1 LRLFS
6 FTTSFFAFKL
16 NNYMTKKLVLY
27 DELTVNEMC
36 RKASMCVDKG
46 DFIQAEAIYRD
57 IISRIPNHHRSL
69 HGLGVVMYR
78 GRKDTEEAVR
88 LVQQAIQLK
97 PDYLDAFFN
106 LRKMLNELGRFVEAE
121 ECYQK
126 AMALKPDSSVVCLG
140 LGNLCCQKQKFEEA
154 VSFYQKAIE
163 YSPDAKIY
171 VAMGKALRMLFRI
184 EEAVNA
190 FHSALAIQSDC
201 GEALLGL
208 SMSYEIS
215 SNYVAAEEYAQKALK
230 LLPTSADCMQVMAVL
245 KRASG
250 KATEAVDWYKSAV
263 KVGGGLPV
271 FSNMLY
277 AMNFST
283 YFSQDEILYQSRIW
297 ERKLTLKTDSNVFPA
312 RQPGKLRIG
321 YISPDFRKHVVAF
334 FFEPLLAAH
343 NHNRFEIHCYSN
355 VLTPDNVTEQLKG
368 YADYWHDIRSFSDEE
383 AIARIRDDRID
394 ILIDL
399 SGHTADNRLGIFA
412 HRAAPIQITWLG
424 YPNTTGISA
433 MDYRITDAVADPEGF
448 SDEQHSERLMRL
460 PDCFLCYQPPKNP
473 PDVAS
478 TPLLINGFVTFG
490 CFNYP
495 AKITPEVIAIW
506 SNILLSVPFSRL
518 LLKSQSFC
526 DPVLA
531 KNFTACFEAHGIATE
546 RIMCVP
552 AKESFSDHLATYN
565 HIDIALDPFPYN
577 GTTTT
582 FEALFMGV
590 PVITL
595 RGNRHAARVGSSILT
610 NLGATEL
617 IAETV
622 DDYLALSVSLSSDV
636 KRLST
641 YHLELRNLLVSSAL
655 CDSARFADSIEEVF
669 RTAWQAYSHAHPVSP
684 PHLDGQFLK
693 AQKYFTRGEYEQSRS
708 IYEDILSDQ
717 SDNPR
722 ALHGMGVVCHWLAD
736 SESAIRYISR
746 AIELTTNYPVALTNL
761 GGVYKETGRVRE
773 AIDCFRK
780 ALASD
785 PCFSEIHS
793 NILMNMQYLSEYCYD
808 DVLKESLRWSD
819 LHARLPCQQ
828 LSNKKINSIKS
839 GKIRIG
845 FVSADFRKHPV
856 GFFVIPFFSNY
867 DHEQFELFCYSNSN
881 CSDEITKQIISLVDI
896 WRVIEGMPDRIAW
909 QMIHDDAIDVLVDL
923 SGHTAG
929 NRLILFS
936 MRPAPVQMTW
946 LGYPNTTGIS
956 AMDFRITDADADPVG
971 ASEANY
977 SEQLIRLSNCFLC
990 YQPPIDPPDFSPPP
1004 IIRNGFITFGCFNQL
1019 PKITSEII
1027 NCWIAILMAVPNSR
1041 FLLKSQSFRD
1051 PDFAANFSAC
1061 FGSNGVTSDRIICI
1075 PTKVSFN
1082 DHLATYNE
1090 IDIALDTF
1098 PYNGTTTTFEAL
1110 FMGVPVISLRGNCH
1124 AGRVGASILNN
1135 LGLAELIAETL
1146 EDYLSITI
1154 VLSRDIQRLSTYHAG
1169 LRELLVSSVL
1179 CDAARFVDSFEDM
1192 FRTVWQKYNHSNQAT
1207 FSQTN
1212 LRKPTIVA
1220 LYENE
1225 FELENRCNEAAQ
1237 LVVLGKLKE
1246 AEACYEALL
1255 ADFNGYPRALHALG
1269 VVRYRIGNI
1278 ENGLE
1283 LVRNA
1288 LVLKP
1293 DYIEAL
1299 QSLGKMLNE
1308 QKCYLEASNCYRRIL
1323 CLKPDDQN
1331 SLLLMAII
1339 LSKAGE
1345 REKAINAYQRL
1356 VAAAP
1361 EHFDAIF
1368 NLGQLQID
1376 AKQFDQAEK
1385 LLHRARQLSPDNAG
1399 VLLVLGNLALSKRDF
1414 KTAEIF
1420 YLNACKIEPDCVE
1433 LQTNLGYL
1441 YTELKHIKKAIT
1453 HSDRAVKLKPDF
1465 ALGYVN
1471 LGCALEKSGQIYEA
1485 VEAYKTAIKFDPALH
1500 KAHSSLI
1507 MLMHYLPETT
1517 PEDIFQMSLNWNSL
1531 NAECFSNLWSRGN
1544 CQYSQDKIIRIG
1556 FISPDFRRHP
1566 VAYFIQSFFE
1576 FHNRDEF
1583 EIICYSDAV
1592 YEDDFTQI
1600 LRNASDSWKTVI
1612 DTDDYVLNEVIRED
1626 HIDILVDLAGHT
1638 VGNRLRVF
1646 AMKPAP
1652 IQVTWA
1658 GYAGTTGLSAI
1669 DYLISDRFQSPPDAE
1684 EYSSEQIIR
1693 MPDDYISYCP
1703 PQYAHEVSSLPA
1715 LSNGYL
1721 TFGVFNNLAKV
1732 STEVLCVWVEIL
1744 NKVEGSRLFIKNPS
1758 FDDPFTVKRY
1768 LEFFKSRGIS
1778 AELIITEGL
1787 SSPAEML
1794 DRYSHVDIQLDTF
1807 PYCGGLTTLES
1818 LWMGVPVITLSGN
1831 LFSSRHSLSHLMNVG
1846 LDEYVAS
1853 SREEYVAIA
1862 CQLAGDLER
1871 LSVLRTTLRQ
1881 KMADSPLCDGITFTK
1896 NIQEV
1901 FRKIWE
1907 KNGSVVKSE
1916 ALDIGAIEQP
1926 VKIIEKQLSG
1936 DHITFND
1943 QGNIHSDNGDFDS
1956 AIKCYIKALDLKP
1969 GYVEAYFNM
1978 GLVYNK
1984 TGNLEEAIRL
1994 FDHAIATSPDFAAPF
2009 ISLSNLYLSV
2019 GKLGEAIAI
2028 CNKALEN
2035 IFDCPEIYNNLGSAY
2050 MKLGNFND
2058 SLAAFRKALELDPN
2072 YHQVRSNI
2080 LFLLHSIYQT
2090 TIHEVFEES
2099 RNWDIRHGRLEKYSH
2114 IPEKLVGSS
2123 LLRIGFI
2130 SPDFRSHPVGFFIQ
2144 SFMMLHDRNSFE
2156 IFCYS
2161 DVISEDHI
2169 TKRICESVDV
2179 FRDIH
2184 EIDDEEVSE
2193 IVFRD
2198 NINILVD
2205 LAGHTNGNRLRVFAM
2220 KPAPVQVTW
2229 AGYVGTTGLSTMNY
2243 LISDRFQSPEGSDAF
2258 STETIIRMPDDYICY
2273 MPPEDSPAVSPLP
2286 VDQNGYVTFGSFN
2299 KPSKI
2304 SDESIALWSEVLK
2317 LVDGSRLFLKNASF
2331 SDSDA
2336 IKRYTQM
2343 FSRFGITNDRLIF
2356 EGPASHYEM
2365 LASYGKVDIQ
2375 LDTFPYS
2382 GGLTTLESLW
2392 MGVPVVTLPG
2402 KLFSSRHSLSHLMN
2416 AGLGELVASTQEEY
2430 VAIVCK
2436 LAVDLNRL
2444 STLRTGLRHRLISSP
2459 ICDGSKFTNNLQRVF
2474 RWMWHSWSE
2483 SDFNVPLVFCGE
2495 NEIVKLQE
2503 DEDFKSAL
2511 FTDDFSKGLLC
2522 IQLNDF
2528 LGAAEMFEAVLVNDP
2543 DNADAH
2549 NNLGIAYFEIGF
2561 RDDAKDEFRTAT
2573 KIAPNHAEAWK
2584 NLGKANR
2591 DTGGNSELSARCF
2604 RKALSIN
2611 PYFDEAWMM
2620 LGASLLDSG
2629 RSAEAVNCF
2638 KKTLELNP
2646 KNCDAHSNLLFA
2658 MNYIAQISQEDLFLE
2673 SLKWNEIHT
2682 FGIERIQPSSKIFPH
2697 LNPNTDWEGNKLRI
2711 GYVSGDFKHHPVGYH
2726 LLPILASYDRNKF
2739 ELYCYATICE
2749 QDDMTEKMQGYV
2761 SCWRDIS
2768 KLTDIEAA
2776 ARIIEDRI
2784 DILVDLAGHTKGHR
2798 LRLFAMKPAPI
2809 QVSWLG
2815 YFNTTGVNAIDYLIS
2830 DETTISV
2837 NEEHWFSEKIIRL
2850 PESRFCYSPPE
2861 YAPPVVKP
2869 PVLKNGYITFGSFNN
2884 IAKLTPAV
2892 IELWSK
2898 VLISIPDSKLI
2909 IKWSN
2914 LGRKKERD
2922 RLLKSF
2928 RCHDI
2933 CDNRLILRGKSSHAD
2948 MLKEYGDIDIA
2959 LDPFPFS
2966 GGMTSCEALWMGVPI
2981 LTLMGNKPAGRQTA
2995 SFLRTIDLPEWIIF
3009 SQEQFIAKAKETA
3022 FKLEELKKIRFELR
3036 ARMMASTLCDGAKF
3050 TRNLEELYFQIEK
3063 ESTDLK
3069 ETTSKSYND
3078 AAENIIVDANMRA
3091 AMLYNDGIDQM
3102 EAGNFDKATRLFEQ
3116 SVSLNPG
3123 FAMAYNNLGII
3134 KMQTCEIDE
3143 AKNAFE
3149 LAISA
3154 DSSFAEAYYNLGLTF
3169 EKKKYFHEAIE
3180 CFESSIRLNSEYG
3193 EAYLEKGNALLA
3205 LKEPYHA
3212 LECYEQASEHIQ
3224 ESAIISNNIGSAYH
3238 QLEDINNAELYFRE
3252 ALFYDHEYAPAY
3264 INLSMLFCEMG
3275 LVTDAE
3281 RVASE
3286 GLGYFPDNT
3295 DLLSVHAR
3303 TMTAQSRIHEALED
3317 LHRALEVNP
3326 QNAALHSSLIYSL
3339 QYLDGSFISAI
3350 SAEQKKWA
3358 ELHVPADNHKLT
3370 FQNDPLPDRKLI
3382 IGYVS
3387 PDFCRHPVGYFIL
3400 PILQMHNRDDFV
3412 VICYSDRTKSDI
3424 QTLML
3429 ESYADVWHNTS
3440 ECTDQEL
3447 FELISND
3454 KVDVLVDLAGH
3465 TAGNRLTL
3473 FARKAAPIQISWL
3486 GYPNT
3491 TGIPTMDYR
3500 ITDAIADPEVASEK
3514 CQSERLIRL
3523 PYGFHCYQPT
3533 ENSKGLGPPPSH
3545 INEYITFGCFNNI
3558 SKITLEVIDLWS
3570 RILLAVP
3577 DSRLLLKYKS
3587 FIDSDFA
3594 KNYKMHFVKRGV
3606 EEERVKC
3613 VPAIDSF
3620 TDHLELY
3627 RQIDIALDPF
3637 PYNGTTT
3644 TFETLYMGVPVIA
3657 LRGNC
3662 HAGRV
3667 GASILCHLGLEEL
3680 LAETVDEYLDVTVTL
3695 CNDMKRLS
3703 DYHLNLRKQLS
3714 ASPFVDA
3721 ERFTITLENAY
3732 RKAWHIYSA
3741 KCAGIDI
3748 IQKL

>member
-1 LRLFS
+1 MLS
-6 FTTSFFAFKL
+6 QK
-16 NNYMTKKLVLY
+16 NNDMTKKLFYYNEISADKKFQDASLC
-27 DELTVNEMC
+27 VNT
-36 RKASMCVDKG
+36 G

-57 IISRIPNHHRSL
+57 ILSRIPENPRAL

-78 GRKDTEEAVR
+78 SGKDSEKAVR

-97 PDYLDAFFN
+97 PDYLDALFN
-106 LRKMLNELGRFVEAE
+106 LRKMLSELGRFVEAE

-126 AMALKPDSSVVCLG
+126 AMALNPDSSVVCLG

-163 YSPDAKIY
+163 YSPDARIY
-171 VAMGKALRMLFRI
+171 VALGKALRMLFRI

-190 FHSALAIQSDC
+190 FRSALAVQADC
-201 GEALLGL
+201 GEAFLGL
-208 SMSYEIS
+208 SMCYEIG

-230 LLPTSADCMQVMAVL
+230 LLPSSADSMLVMAVL
-245 KRASG
+245 TRASG
-250 KATEAVDWYKSAV
+250 KAHEAVDWYKSAL
-263 KVGGGLPV
+263 KVGGGQSA
-271 FSNMLY
+271 FSNLLY
-277 AMNFST
+277 AMNFSAH
-283 YFSQDEILYQSRIW
+283 FSQDEILNQSRLW
-297 ERKLTLKTDSNVFPA
+297 EKSFTLKTIPFETPY
-312 RQPGKLRIG
+312 RRPGKLRIG
-321 YISPDFRKHVVAF
+321 YVSPDFRKHVVAF

-355 VLTPDNVTEQLKG
+355 VLTSDNVTEQLKG

-412 HRAAPIQITWLG
+412 HRAAPIQMTWLG

-448 SDEQHSERLMRL
+448 SDEQHSERLIRL

-506 SNILLSVPFSRL
+506 SNILMSVPCSRL

-531 KNFTACFEAHGIATE
+531 KNFTVQFEAHGIPTE

-552 AKESFSDHLATYN
+552 AKESFFEHLATYN
-565 HIDIALDPFPYN
+565 QIDIALDPFPYN

-595 RGNRHAARVGSSILT
+595 RGNRHAAKVGSSILT

-655 CDSARFADSIEEVF
+655 CDSARFSDSIEEVF

-693 AQKYFTRGEYEQSRS
+693 AQKHFTRGEYEQSRS

-793 NILMNMQYLSEYCYD
+793 NILMNMQYLPEYNHD
-808 DVLKESLRWSD
+808 DVLKESQRWSD
-819 LHARLPCQQ
+819 LHARRQFQPLY
-828 LSNKKINSIKS
+828 SKATNFKDT
-839 GKIRIG
+839 GKVRIG

-856 GFFVIPFFSNY
+856 GFFCIPFFTNY
-867 DHEQFELFCYSNSN
+867 DHNQYELICYSNSN
-881 CSDEITKQIISLVDI
+881 WSDEVTEQIVSQVDS
-896 WRVIEGMPDRIAW
+896 WRIIEGLSDRAAW
-909 QMIHDDAIDVLVDL
+909 SMIHDDAIDILVDL

-956 AMDFRITDADADPVG
+956 AMDYRITDAVADPEG

-990 YQPPIDPPDFSPPP
+990 YQPPIDPPDFTPPP
-1004 IIRNGFITFGCFNQL
+1004 IIRNRFITFGCLNQL

-1041 FLLKSQSFRD
+1041 LLLKSQSFRD
-1051 PDFAANFSAC
+1051 PVFAANFSAC
-1061 FGSNGVTSDRIICI
+1061 FGSKGVTSDRIICI

-1154 VLSRDIQRLSTYHAG
+1154 ALSRDIQRLSTYHAD

-1179 CDAARFVDSFEDM
+1179 CDAARFADSFEDM
-1192 FRTVWQKYNHSNQAT
+1192 FRTVWQKYNHANQAK
-1207 FSQTN
+1207 FLQTN
-1212 LRKPTIVA
+1212 IRTPTIVA
-1220 LYENE
+1220 LYEDE
-1225 FELENRCNEAAQ
+1225 FELESRCNEAAQ

-1278 ENGLE
+1278 ENGIE

-1299 QSLGKMLNE
+1299 QNLGKMLNE
-1308 QKCYLEASNCYRRIL
+1308 QKCYLEASDCYRRIL

-1331 SLLLMAII
+1331 SLFLMAMI

-1361 EHFDAIF
+1361 EYFDAIF

-1376 AKQFDQAEK
+1376 ARQFDQAEK

-1399 VLLVLGNLALSKRDF
+1399 VLLALGNLALSKRDF

-1420 YLNACKIEPDCVE
+1420 YLNACKIEPDCAE
-1433 LQTNLGYL
+1433 LQTNLGHL

-1471 LGCALEKSGQIYEA
+1471 LGCALEKSGQIHEA
-1485 VEAYKTAIKFDPALH
+1485 VEVYKTAIKFDPALH

-1507 MLMHYLPETT
+1507 MLMHYLPDTT

-1531 NAECFSNLWSRGN
+1531 HAECFSNLWSRGN
-1544 CQYSQDKIIRIG
+1544 CRYSQDKIIRIG
-1556 FISPDFRRHP
+1556 FVSPDFRRHP

-1592 YEDDFTQI
+1592 YEDDFTHT

-1715 LSNGYL
+1715 LSNGYV

-1744 NKVEGSRLFIKNPS
+1744 NAVEGSRLFIKNPS

-1778 AELIITEGL
+1778 AELIITEGQ
-1787 SSPAEML
+1787 SSPAEIL

-1853 SREEYVAIA
+1853 SREEYVTIA

-1901 FRKIWE
+1901 FRKIWG
-1907 KNGSVVKSE
+1907 KNNAVIKSE

-1926 VKIIEKQLSG
+1926 VKIMEKQLSG

-1978 GLVYNK
+1978 GLVYYK

-2035 IFDCPEIYNNLGSAY
+2035 IFDCPKIYNNLGSAY
-2050 MKLGNFND
+2050 MKLGNLND

-2090 TIHEVFEES
+2090 TIHELFEES
-2099 RNWDIRHGRLEKYSH
+2099 RNWDIRHGRLEKHFH

-2130 SPDFRSHPVGFFIQ
+2130 SPDFRSHPVGLFIQ

-2229 AGYVGTTGLSTMNY
+2229 AGYVGTTGLSTMTY
-2243 LISDRFQSPEGSDAF
+2243 LISDRFQSPEGSDEF
-2258 STETIIRMPDDYICY
+2258 STETIIRMPDDYVSY

-2286 VDQNGYVTFGSFN
+2286 ADQNGHVTFGSFN

-2336 IKRYTQM
+2336 IKRYTRM

-2430 VAIVCK
+2430 IAIACK
-2436 LAVDLNRL
+2436 LASDLDRL
-2444 STLRTGLRHRLISSP
+2444 SLLRIGLRHGLINSP
-2459 ICDGSKFTNNLQRVF
+2459 ICDGRKFTNNLQSAF
-2474 RWMWHSWSE
+2474 RWMWHRWSE
-2483 SDFNVPLVFCGE
+2483 TDYNTPLIFDSH
-2495 NEIVKLQE
+2495 NESIQFPE
-2503 DEDFKSAL
+2503 DKYKKTAL
-2511 FTDDFSKGLLC
+2511 VSDDFSKGLLC
-2522 IQLNDF
+2522 IQQNDF
-2528 LGAAEMFEAVLVNDP
+2528 LGAAELFEVVLASDP
-2543 DNADAH
+2543 GNADAH

-2561 RDDAKDEFRTAT
+2561 REDAKDEFKTAT
-2573 KIAPNHAEAWK
+2573 KISPDHAEAWK
-2584 NLGKANR
+2584 NLGKAIR
-2591 DTGGNSELSARCF
+2591 DTGGNPELSARCF
-2604 RKALSIN
+2604 RRALSII
-2611 PYFDEAWMM
+2611 PDLDDAWMM
-2620 LGASLLDSG
+2620 LGTTMLDRG
-2629 RSAEAVNCF
+2629 RSSEAAKCF
-2638 KKTLELNP
+2638 RKSLKLNP
-2646 KNCDAHSNLLFA
+2646 YNCDARSNLLFVL
-2658 MNYIAQISQEDLFLE
+2658 NYIQKVSQAEVYSE
-2673 SLKWNEIHT
+2673 SLKWNDIHAADVAQILHD
-2682 FGIERIQPSSKIFPH
+2682 FKPDVQLKR
-2697 LNPNTDWEGNKLRI
+2697 LRI
-2711 GYVSGDFKHHPVGYH
+2711 GYVSGDFKRHPVGYH
-2726 LLPILASYDRNKF
+2726 FLPVLVAYDRNCF
-2739 ELYCYATICE
+2739 EVYCYGTMLE
-2749 QDDMTEKMQGYV
+2749 RDDLTEIMQGYV
-2761 SCWRDIS
+2761 SEWRDIARLS
-2768 KLTDIEAA
+2768 DEAA
-2776 ARIIEDRI
+2776 ASLICNDRI
-2784 DILVDLAGHTKGHR
+2784 DILVDLAGHTKGNR
-2798 LRLFAMKPAPI
+2798 LRLFALRPAPVQI
-2809 QVSWLG
+2809 SWLG
-2815 YFNTTGVNAIDYLIS
+2815 YFNTTGVDAIDYLIS
-2830 DETTISV
+2830 DVTTIPE
-2837 NEEHWFSEKIIRL
+2837 NEEQWFSEKVIRL
-2850 PESRFCYSPPE
+2850 PGSRFCYSPPE
-2861 YAPPVVKP
+2861 YAPPVVEP
-2869 PVLKNGYITFGSFNN
+2869 PVLKNGFITFGSFNN
-2884 IAKLTPAV
+2884 IAKLTPEV
-2892 IELWSK
+2892 INLWSK
-2898 VLISIPDSKLI
+2898 VLTAVPDSRLI
-2909 IKWSN
+2909 IKWSS
-2914 LGRKKERD
+2914 LERKKERD
-2922 RLLKSF
+2922 RLIKAF
-2928 RCHDI
+2928 VKCGVDA
-2933 CDNRLILRGKSSHAD
+2933 NRLELRGKSQHAD

-2995 SFLRTIDLPEWIIF
+2995 SFLRTIDLPEWITF
-3009 SQEQFIAKAKETA
+3009 SQEQFIAKAKEAA
-3022 FKLEELKKIRFELR
+3022 FKFEELKKIRFELR

-3050 TRNLEELYFQIEK
+3050 TRNLEELYFQIVK
-3063 ESTDLK
+3063 ERTDLK

-3078 AAENIIVDANMRA
+3078 AAENKIVDANTRA

-3102 EAGNFDKATRLFEQ
+3102 EAGNIDKAIRLYEQ

-3143 AKNAFE
+3143 AKKAFE

-3154 DSSFAEAYYNLGLTF
+3154 DSSFAEAHYNLGLTF
-3169 EKKKYFHEAIE
+3169 EKEKNFHEAIE
-3180 CFESSIRLNSEYG
+3180 CFETAIRLNSEYG

-3205 LKEPYHA
+3205 LKDPYQA

-3238 QLEDINNAELYFRE
+3238 QLEDINNAELYFKE
-3252 ALFYDHEYAPAY
+3252 ALFYDYEYAPAY
-3264 INLSMLFCEMG
+3264 INLSTLFCEMG
-3275 LVTDAE
+3275 MVTDGE

-3286 GLGYFPDNT
+3286 GLRYFPDNT
-3295 DLLSVHAR
+3295 DLLSVHAKA
-3303 TMTAQSRIHEALED
+3303 MTAQSRMHEALED

-3326 QNAALHSSLIYSL
+3326 QNAALHSSLIYSF
-3339 QYLDGSFISAI
+3339 QYLDDSTLSAI
-3350 SAEQKKWA
+3350 SVEQKKWA
-3358 ELHVPADNHKLT
+3358 ELHVPADNHKRT

-3400 PILQMHNRDDFV
+3400 PVLQLHNRDDFV

-3440 ECTDQEL
+3440 EFTDQEL
-3447 FELISND
+3447 LELIAND

-3500 ITDAIADPEVASEK
+3500 ITDAIADPEFACDISEHE
-3514 CQSERLIRL
+3514 QLIRF
-3523 PYGFHCYQPT
+3523 PYGFHCYQPP
-3533 ENSKGLGPPPSH
+3533 ENPIDSGPPPSQ
-3545 INEYITFGCFNNI
+3545 IKGYVTFGCFNNI
-3558 SKITLEVIDLWS
+3558 SKISPEVIDLWS

-3587 FIDSDFA
+3587 FIDSEFA
-3594 KNYKMHFVKRGV
+3594 KNYKMHFVGRGV
-3606 EEERVKC
+3606 TEDRVMC
-3613 VPAIDSF
+3613 VPAIDSY

-3657 LRGNC
+3657 LRGNY

-3680 LAETVDEYLDVTVTL
+3680 LAETVDEYLDITVSL

-3714 ASPFVDA
+3714 ASPFMEA
-3721 ERFTITLENAY
+3721 EKFTNILESAY
-3732 RKAWHIYSA
+3732 RDVWHRYTN
-3741 KCAGIDI
+3741 KFAGII
-3748 IQKL
+3748 NLKP